1 MCVDRN
7 NLYGTMKLLYVDEK
21 AYDKNEIELL
31 YVNCERPKTKH
42 EFQHSK
48 RIRTKLVAH
57 VLKMIEMLTKM
68 SRKTYTTCTYFCA
81 LKHLQGSNVFELN

>member
-31 YVNCERPKTKH
+31 YVNCERPKTKLKQLDYMNISKGH
-42 EFQHSK
+42 E
-48 RIRTKLVAH
+48 
-57 VLKMIEMLTKM
+57 
-68 SRKTYTTCTYFCA
+68 
-81 LKHLQGSNVFELN
+81 GPELNWMHIF